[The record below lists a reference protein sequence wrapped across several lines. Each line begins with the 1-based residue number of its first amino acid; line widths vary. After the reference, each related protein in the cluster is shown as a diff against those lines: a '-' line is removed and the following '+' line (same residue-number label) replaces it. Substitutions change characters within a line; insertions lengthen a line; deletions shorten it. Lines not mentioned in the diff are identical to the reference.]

1 MVLRRLEGVVR
12 LLHDTPTS
20 TPSMPADRVLSAGY
34 DGLHRQTAQQI
45 PMDGHGDGLSRSST
59 RPTRTRHSRK
69 NPDGHIP
76 RPPNAFILFRSSFI
90 RSQRVSPDVETNHS
104 TLSKIIGLTW
114 KNLPPAERRVWQAK
128 AHAGVEE
135 HRRRFPKYA
144 FRPGHRS
151 AAEKALSVA
160 AKGGKRRV
168 REQAVDDPERCAK
181 IAALLGEGKQ
191 GVALEA
197 AVHAFDSQRV
207 FSVAPRFET
216 PMTATAY
223 RRSSSVPILDPTE
236 PVGARF
242 LWLSTNTDA
251 PQRRRSSSTGPPSTH
266 SEGPPSANVEDPSEY
281 GNRLD
286 PLIPSWSSEPENDY
300 FDFSGFSFAPPAAP
314 QFLESNPHTCDPL
327 WPGQPYSS
335 YPMANDFS
343 HCAAQE
349 SEYAPQ
355 GIDVGTLIAADY
367 AHSLHI
373 QDLPYPDHAPYSDD
387 SSAFSEY
394 MPYGCIG
401 GQEGTANPQPRRPE
415 VEAQFSSSL
424 LAQY

>member
-1 MVLRRLEGVVR
+1 MWLRQLGEQFISVSFESS
-12 LLHDTPTS
+12 LLKAIGGSGPTS
-20 TPSMPADRVLSAGY
+20 SRYPHLHSMPADRVLSAGY
-34 DGLHRQTAQQI
+34 DGLHRQTTQQI
-45 PMDGHGDGLSRSST
+45 PMDRHGDGLSSSST
-59 RPTRTRHSRK
+59 RPARTRHSRK

-151 AAEKALSVA
+151 AAEKALSLA
-160 AKGGKRRV
+160 GKGGKRRV

-197 AVHAFDSQRV
+197 AVQAFDSQRV

-223 RRSSSVPILDPTE
+223 RRSSSVPLLDLTE
-236 PVGARF
+236 PARATF
-242 LWLSTNTDA
+242 LWSSTNTDA

-266 SEGPPSANVEDPSEY
+266 SEGSPSANVEESSEY
-281 GNRLD
+281 GNALD
-286 PLIPSWSSEPENDY
+286 ALIPSWRSEPENNY
-300 FDFSGFSFAPPAAP
+300 FDFSGFSFVPPAAP
-314 QFLESNPHTCDPL
+314 LSLDSTCDPL
-327 WPGQPYSS
+327 WAGHSYSC
-335 YPMANDFS
+335 PVANDFS
-343 HCAAQE
+343 YCGAQD

-355 GIDVGTLIAADY
+355 GIDVDALIAADY

-373 QDLPYPDHAPYSDD
+373 DPTLTSTIPLR
-387 SSAFSEY
+387 
-394 MPYGCIG
+394 
-401 GQEGTANPQPRRPE
+401 QEGITNPQPRHPE
-415 VEAQFSSSL
+415 VEDQFSSSL
-424 LAQY
+424 LGQY